1 MQNNNGKTALI
12 LAARKGNIGTIGLLL
27 NKGGDPAVVDFDKKT
42 ALDYAKNF
50 QHKDVI
56 RLLEKEF
63 E

>member
-1 MQNNNGKTALI
+1 
-12 LAARKGNIGTIGLLL
+12 LL